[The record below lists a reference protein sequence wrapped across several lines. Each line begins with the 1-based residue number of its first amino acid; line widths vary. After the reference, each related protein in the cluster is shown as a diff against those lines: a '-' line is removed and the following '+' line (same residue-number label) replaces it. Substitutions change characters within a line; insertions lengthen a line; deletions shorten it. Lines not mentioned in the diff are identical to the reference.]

1 MVMVGGRGQ
10 TESVEALE
18 DRLEMPSAPG
28 LPLQH
33 CVDMVMSLQVSLGRG
48 GISQR
53 EREREE
59 LKKGD
64 RKRCRHCGR
73 ELERKGGGRERGEKG
88 GEREGGEKGR
98 ER

>member
-48 GISQR
+48 GSPK
-53 EREREE
+53 ERERGE

-64 RKRCRHCGR
+64 RKRGRHCGR
-73 ELERKGGGRERGEKG
+73 ELERKG
-88 GEREGGEKGR
+88 
-98 ER
+98 

>member
-48 GISQR
+48 GSPKER
-53 EREREE
+53 ERERGAEKRRQEE
-59 LKKGD
+59 
-64 RKRCRHCGR
+64 R
-73 ELERKGGGRERGEKG
+73 
-88 GEREGGEKGR
+88 
-98 ER
+98 